1 MGMRHRKNF
10 ISSRITL
17 LSVFNN
23 LLLNFHCPMRAG
35 ALVGKAAQRTASPMP
50 YALSPMPDMLY
61 PLLLQ

>member
-1 MGMRHRKNF
+1 MGIRHRKNF
-10 ISSRITL
+10 IYLRITL

-23 LLLNFHCPMRAG
+23 LLLNFHCHMKAG
-35 ALVGKAAQRTASPMP
+35 ASVGKAAQRTASPVS